1 MIKKYGDWLA
11 EPTEFILRK
20 TDKFG
25 EPFSAVCVVKI
36 IDRKA
41 HVVGLLSNDK
51 ITKSDYRSF
60 KQLIKDLGCEPFKR
74 V

>member
-1 MIKKYGDWLA
+1 VIKKYGDWYA

-20 TDKFG
+20 THKFG

-51 ITKSDYRSF
+51 ITKSDYASF

-74 V
+74 Q

>member
-1 MIKKYGDWLA
+1 VIKKYGDWYA
-11 EPTEFILRK
+11 ESTEFILRK
-20 TDKFG
+20 THKFG

-51 ITKSDYRSF
+51 ITKSDYKSF
-60 KQLIKDLGCEPFKR
+60 NQLIKDLGCEPFKR

>member
-1 MIKKYGDWLA
+1 VIKKYGDWYA
-11 EPTEFILRK
+11 ESTEFILRK
-20 TDKFG
+20 THKFG

-36 IDRKA
+36 IDRK
-41 HVVGLLSNDK
+41 DK